1 MNRTIIATAL
11 AGAFSI
17 SANAADVAIS
27 GEFVWGHTDT
37 NGAKEAATDA
47 EINFVATEEL
57 ANGMTVSADF
67 NFNQD
72 GEDDGDNSLTVSGA
86 FGSLDVGD
94 TSSAVD
100 AIDDVTDWGYFRTA
114 GSDSVNHSA
123 SYTLPTLVEG
133 LTVQASTAPETNDNS
148 NPAGDAYSISYDAG
162 FVTVGYGVLDNDDDT
177 EATLYNA
184 SATVAGISVGYEVF
198 TETDASDVDTD
209 DNAMSL
215 TYTIGDVTLAYE
227 NTTVESAGV
236 TSADVNAFGAHYAV
250 GGGLVAFAETSKDDK
265 TANSTATTVG
275 LAYGF

>member
-1 MNRTIIATAL
+1 MNKTIIAGMVAL
-11 AGAFSI
+11 AVSTTAF
-17 SANAADVAIS
+17 ADVNIT
-27 GEFVWGHTDT
+27 GEFVWGHTDI

-47 EINFVATEEL
+47 EINFVASQEL
-57 ANGMTVSADF
+57 ANGMTISADF

-123 SYTLPTLVEG
+123 RYTLPTLVEG
-133 LTVQASTAPETNDNS
+133 LTVQASYAPDTNDNN
-148 NPAGDAYSISYDAG
+148 NPAGTGYSIAYDAG
-162 FVTVGYGVLDNDDDT
+162 IATVGYGMLDNDDNT
-177 EATLYNA
+177 EVTLYNVSA
-184 SATVAGISVGYEVF
+184 SVAGVGVGYEVH
-198 TETDASDVDTD
+198 TTTDASNVDTD
-209 DNAMSL
+209 DTAMSL
-215 TYTIGDVTLAYE
+215 SYTIGDVTVAYE

-236 TSADVNAFGAHYAV
+236 TSADVNAFGVHYAV

-265 TANSTATTVG
+265 TADSTATTVG